1 LASSRILNRWL
12 RGYHGFNQHNLLEL
26 SAKSRHTD
34 EMKKFASTRDII
46 IHTGKFEEAA
56 RFYEE
61 VLALPVTTKSG
72 KLVGFETGS
81 FQLFV
86 DGRDSLRMGPVFE
99 FSVADVEEAKQQ
111 LVANGCAVVAED
123 ESVPRCYIKDPH
135 GLVFNLT
142 TR

>member
-1 LASSRILNRWL
+1 
-12 RGYHGFNQHNLLEL
+12 LLEL
-26 SAKSRHTD
+26 SAKSRHT
-34 EMKKFASTRDII
+34 EVMNKFASTRDII
-46 IHTGKFEEAA
+46 IHTGKFEEAV

-61 VLALPVTTKSG
+61 VLALPVTMKSG

-99 FSVADVEEAKQQ
+99 FCVADVNKAKRD
-111 LVANGCAVVAED
+111 LLTAGCAVVAED
-123 ESVPRCYIKDPH
+123 ASVPRCYIRDPH

-142 TR
+142 TA

>member
-1 LASSRILNRWL
+1 
-12 RGYHGFNQHNLLEL
+12 LLE
-26 SAKSRHTD
+26 SAIKTGHTNA
-34 EMKKFASTRDII
+34 MKKFASTRDII
-46 IHTGKFEEAA
+46 IHTGKFEEAV

-61 VLALPVTTKSG
+61 VLELPITMKSD

-99 FSVADVEEAKQQ
+99 FCVADVDTAKQA
-111 LVANGCAVVAED
+111 LLTAGCAVVAED
-123 ESVPRCYIKDPH
+123 ASVPRCYIKDPH

-142 TR
+142 TA